1 MPRISVTKKFID
13 QLDIPE
19 NIQVFHDT
27 KVTGLQLRVSPK
39 GSKTFYL
46 YFRTKSGKQKRPK
59 LGVYGILTVEEQ
71 RHGKSDAGELSKGN
85 DPTDTDQVEN
95 ITLADFF
102 KILRKTI
109 STSMSN
115 QALQRHTALC
125 LGLLSSQCSEKSYR
139 RNHQIAR

>member
-1 MPRISVTKKFID
+1 MGRQLFISTATYLLPRTVRRQIMPRISLTKKFID

-59 LGVYGILTVEEQ
+59 LGVYGILTVEQLAFKTYEYTTFATLLQ
-71 RHGKSDAGELSKGN
+71 VLLFQMARLSMKLEGFL
-85 DPTDTDQVEN
+85 DMPP
-95 ITLADFF
+95 
-102 KILRKTI
+102 
-109 STSMSN
+109 
-115 QALQRHTALC
+115 
-125 LGLLSSQCSEKSYR
+125 SSQHSAMHTLR
-139 RNHQIAR
+139 DLA